1 MAQYCINSC
10 RGQQSHNYLSALHI
24 VKILNAQFEN
34 ISQLSDL
41 EVVPDICHAALY
53 KRLSGLLLYR
63 RPSNVQSVHI
73 SQVVNAANIH
83 PVP

>member
-10 RGQQSHNYLSALHI
+10 RGQQSYNYLSALYM
-24 VKILNAQFEN
+24 VKPLNPQFEN
-34 ISQLSDL
+34 MSQVSDL

-63 RPSNVQSVHI
+63 RASNVQSMDI